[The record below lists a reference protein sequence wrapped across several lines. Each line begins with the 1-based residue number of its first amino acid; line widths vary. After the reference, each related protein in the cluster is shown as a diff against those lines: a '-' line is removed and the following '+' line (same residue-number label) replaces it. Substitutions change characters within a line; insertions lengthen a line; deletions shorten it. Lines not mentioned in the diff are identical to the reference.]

1 MPAIIS
7 SIPHCTGD
15 PSQQRKTRE
24 KCHMAWKGRNIFFC
38 FYFSDDK
45 ITHMENPKECTN
57 KLLKIRFYMMVIK
70 YKIKI

>member
-1 MPAIIS
+1 
-7 SIPHCTGD
+7 
-15 PSQQRKTRE
+15 
-24 KCHMAWKGRNIFFC
+24 MAWKGRNIFFC